1 MDERAGRAI
10 AAENGLQV
18 ASTAAVAA
26 AVIHVVSPPTRAV
39 TGTRPMNVTMNVVNA
54 ERTHAGMSD
63 PFIDVIDWS
72 CKMRQART
80 Q

>member
-1 MDERAGRAI
+1 MAATMVRNVARI
-10 AAENGLQV
+10 AAV
-18 ASTAAVAA
+18 TA
-26 AVIHVVSPPTRAV
+26 AVIHVVSPPTRAL

>member
-1 MDERAGRAI
+1 VTM
-10 AAENGLQV
+10 
-18 ASTAAVAA
+18 S
-26 AVIHVVSPPTRAV
+26 VVS
-39 TGTRPMNVTMNVVNA
+39 A

-80 Q
+80 REVSKGDQP